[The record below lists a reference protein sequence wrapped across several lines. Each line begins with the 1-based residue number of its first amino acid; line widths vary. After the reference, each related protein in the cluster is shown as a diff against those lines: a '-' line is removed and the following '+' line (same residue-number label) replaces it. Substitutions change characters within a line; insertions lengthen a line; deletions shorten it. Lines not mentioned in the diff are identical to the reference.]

1 MQSFRSELE
10 GIANKN
16 GKAVVER
23 DIIELE
29 KKIRL
34 FREGKM
40 DEEKF
45 RSLRL
50 ARGVYGQRQQG
61 VQMVRI
67 KLPYGKMTLAQWDRI
82 ADVSDKYSTGNL
94 HLTTRQDI
102 QIHFVSLDRTPELWA
117 ELEKDDVTIR
127 EACGNTVRNIT
138 ASDAAG
144 IDPDEPFDVTPY
156 AHAMF
161 EYFLRKP
168 VNQEMG
174 RKFKIAFSSSEKDTA
189 LIFMHDLGAIPRTKI
204 VDGKVIRGFKIVI
217 GGGLGAQPI
226 LATTTHEF
234 LEEYLLIPYLE
245 SVLRV
250 FDRYGERN
258 SRHKARIKFLIQKI
272 GIDAFNELVTHEQ
285 LALTQQRY
293 KIEVSGQWTMTN
305 KPSDNSFTID
315 NSQLTIDPFR
325 FQLWKTT
332 NVFAQKQEG
341 YFAVYV
347 RVANGNISSHTSRR
361 LIDKLKN
368 VIADDVR
375 VTVNQGLQLRF
386 VKPEHLEY
394 VYSVLDAEGLGAAG
408 FGSVADVTSCPGT
421 DTCNLGISNST
432 STALALSE
440 VIEEEFP
447 EFLYNK
453 EIAIKISGCMNS
465 CGQHGMASIGFHGS
479 SMKAKGQV
487 LPALQVLIGGGV
499 LGGGEGRIADKV
511 LKIPSKRAQDVLRI
525 VLNDYKNNSG
535 EGETFL
541 NYSHRNGERYYY
553 ELLKPLA
560 SLETLQAEDF
570 IDWGQEEKF
579 ATAIGVGECAGVMID
594 LVATL
599 ILEAE
604 EKILASEECLANKKW
619 ADGIYNAYSAQIH
632 TAKALLLQNGVQC
645 NTQHGIIKD
654 FDTYFTEK
662 GLYPSSFKSAIMRM
676 NDVAPSEEFANEYLQ
691 QAKALIEF
699 AKVFREQ
706 SVLAGNKSGLN
717 NNI

>member
-1 MQSFRSELE
+1 MQSFRTELE
-10 GIANKN
+10 NPI
-16 GKAVVER
+16 VEK
-23 DIIELE
+23 DILELE

-67 KLPYGKMTLAQWDRI
+67 KLPYGKMTLAQWKRI
-82 ADVSDKYSTGNL
+82 SDVSDEYSTGNL

-102 QIHFVSLDRTPELWA
+102 QIHFVSLDRTPEMWS

-138 ASDAAG
+138 ASDMAG

-168 VNQEMG
+168 VCQEMG

-189 LIFMHDLGAIPRTKI
+189 LVFMHDLGVIPRIKI
-204 VDGKVIRGFKIVI
+204 IDGKEVRGFKVVV
-217 GGGLGAQPI
+217 GGGLGAQPH
-226 LATTTHEF
+226 LAIATHEF
-234 LEEYLLIPYLE
+234 LEEDLLIPYLE
-245 SVLRV
+245 SILRV
-250 FDRYGERN
+250 FDRHGERN

-272 GIDAFNELVTHEQ
+272 GIDAFNELVVEEQ

-293 KIEVSGQWTMTN
+293 HVDASLHASPQ
-305 KPSDNSFTID
+305 STID
-315 NSQLTIDPFR
+315 SQQSVDYGPLNVDPFR
-325 FQLWKTT
+325 YQLWKAT
-332 NVFAQKQEG
+332 NVFAQKQPG

-347 RVANGNISSHTSRR
+347 RVANGNIGSHTSRR
-361 LIDKLKN
+361 LIEKLKD

-375 VTVNQGLQLRF
+375 VTINQGLQLRF
-386 VKPEHLEY
+386 IKPEHLEY
-394 VYSVLDAEGLGAAG
+394 VYSVLDEEGFAAAG

-432 STALALSE
+432 STAIALSE

-479 SMKAKGQV
+479 SLKAKGQI

-499 LGGGEGRIADKV
+499 LGSGEGRIADKV
-511 LKIPSKRAQDVLRI
+511 LKVPSKRGPDVIRV
-525 VLNDYKNNSG
+525 VLNDYKANATN
-535 EGETFL
+535 GETFL
-541 NYSHRNGERYYY
+541 NYSQRNGEKYYY
-553 ELLKPLA
+553 NLLKPLA
-560 SLETLQAEDF
+560 SLETLLAEDY

-594 LVATL
+594 LISTL
-599 ILEAE
+599 IMEAE
-604 EKILASEECLANKKW
+604 EKIAASEDCLSNSKW
-619 ADGIYNAYSAQIH
+619 ADGIYNAYAAQIH
-632 TAKALLLQNGVQC
+632 TAKALLLQQGVQC
-645 NTQHGIIKD
+645 NTQHGILKD
-654 FDTYFTEK
+654 FDTHFSDK
-662 GLYPSSFKSAIMRM
+662 GLYIPGSFKTSVMYM
-676 NDVAPSEEFANEYLQ
+676 NDVPPSESFANEYLQ
-691 QAKALIEF
+691 QAKRFIEF

-706 SVLAGNKSGLN
+706 TVLAEK
-717 NNI
+717 

>member
-1 MQSFRSELE
+1 MQSFRTELE
-10 GIANKN
+10 NPI
-16 GKAVVER
+16 VEK
-23 DIIELE
+23 DILELE

-67 KLPYGKMTLAQWDRI
+67 KLPYGKMTLAQWKRI
-82 ADVSDKYSTGNL
+82 SGVSDEYSTGNL

-102 QIHFVSLDRTPELWA
+102 QIHFVSLDRTPEMWG

-138 ASDAAG
+138 ASDIAG
-144 IDPDEPFDVTPY
+144 IDPEEPFDVTPY

-168 VNQEMG
+168 VCQEMG

-189 LIFMHDLGAIPRTKI
+189 LVFMHDLGAIPRIKI
-204 VDGKVIRGFKIVI
+204 IDDKEVRGFKVLV
-217 GGGLGAQPI
+217 GGGLGAQPH
-226 LATTTHEF
+226 LAITTYEF
-234 LEEYLLIPYLE
+234 LEEDLLIPYLE

-272 GIDAFNELVTHEQ
+272 GIDAFNELVVEEQ

-293 KIEVSGQWTMTN
+293 KVDVSE
-305 KPSDNSFTID
+305 
-315 NSQLTIDPFR
+315 SQQTTDHGPQTVDYGPLTVDPFR
-325 FQLWKTT
+325 YQLWKTT
-332 NVFAQKQEG
+332 NVFQQKQPG

-347 RVANGNISSHTSRR
+347 RVPNGNISSHSSRR
-361 LIDKLKN
+361 LIEKLKD

-375 VTVNQGLQLRF
+375 VTINQGLQLRF
-386 VKPEHLEY
+386 IKPEHLEY
-394 VYSVLDAEGLGAAG
+394 VYSVLDEEGLASAG

-479 SMKAKGQV
+479 SLKSKGQV
-487 LPALQVLIGGGV
+487 LPALQVLIGGGI
-499 LGGGEGRIADKV
+499 LGSGEGRIADKV
-511 LKIPSKRAQDVLRI
+511 LKVPSKRGPDVIRA
-525 VLNDYKNNSG
+525 VLNDYKTNAVND
-535 EGETFL
+535 ETFL
-541 NYSHRNGERYYY
+541 KYSQRKGEKYYY
-553 ELLKPLA
+553 DLLKPLA
-560 SLETLQAEDF
+560 SLETLLAEDF

-594 LVATL
+594 LIATL
-599 ILEAE
+599 IMEAE
-604 EKILASEECLANKKW
+604 EKIEASQECLANNKW
-619 ADGIYNAYSAQIH
+619 ADGIYNAYASQIH
-632 TAKALLLQNGVQC
+632 TAKALLLQQGVQC
-645 NTQHGIIKD
+645 NTQHGILKD
-654 FDTYFTEK
+654 FDIYFSEK
-662 GLYPSSFKSAIMRM
+662 GLYPSGNFKTSVLRM
-676 NDVAPSEEFANEYLQ
+676 NDIPPSEAFAKEYLQ
-691 QAKALIEF
+691 QAKEFIEF
-699 AKVFREQ
+699 AKVFRDQ
-706 SVLAGNKSGLN
+706 AVLAEK
-717 NNI
+717 

>member
-10 GIANKN
+10 SVANKN
-16 GKAVVER
+16 GKALVEK
-23 DIIELE
+23 DILELE
-29 KKIRL
+29 KKIHL

-67 KLPYGKMTLAQWDRI
+67 KLPYGKMTLNQWRRI
-82 ADVSDKYSTGNL
+82 SDVSDEYSTGNL

-117 ELEKDDVTIR
+117 ELDKNDITIR

-138 ASDAAG
+138 ASDSAG
-144 IDPDEPFDVTPY
+144 IDPEEPFDVTPY

-189 LIFMHDLGAIPRTKI
+189 LVFMHDLGAIPRTRI
-204 VDGKVIRGFKIVI
+204 IDGKEVRGFKVVV
-217 GGGLGAQPI
+217 GGGLGAQPF
-226 LATTTHEF
+226 LASTTHEF
-234 LEEYLLIPYLE
+234 LEEDLLIPYLE

-258 SRHKARIKFLIQKI
+258 SRHKARIKFLIAKI
-272 GIDAFNELVTHEQ
+272 GIDAFNELVAQEQ
-285 LALTQQRY
+285 LALTHQRY
-293 KIEVSGQWTMTN
+293 KIEVNGQWTMAN
-305 KPSDNSFTID
+305 KQDNAFTIHHLP
-315 NSQLTIDPFR
+315 LTIDPFR
-325 FQLWKTT
+325 YQLWKNT
-332 NVFAQKQEG
+332 NVFKQKQEG
-341 YFAVYV
+341 YYAVYV
-347 RVANGNISSHTSRR
+347 RVSNGNISSHTSRR
-361 LIDKLKN
+361 LIDKLKD

-375 VTVNQGLQLRF
+375 ITINQGLQLRF
-386 VKPEHLEY
+386 IKPEHLEY
-394 VYSVLDAEGLGAAG
+394 VYSVLDEEGFAAAG

-432 STALALSE
+432 GTALALGE

-453 EIAIKISGCMNS
+453 EITIKISGCMNS

-479 SMKAKGQV
+479 SLKAKGQV

-499 LGGGEGRIADKV
+499 LGSGEGRIADKV
-511 LKIPSKRAQDVLRI
+511 LKVPSKRGPDVIRT
-525 VLNDYKNNSG
+525 VLNDYKANATN
-535 EGETFL
+535 GETFL
-541 NYSHRNGERYYY
+541 NYSQRNGERYYY
-553 ELLKPLA
+553 DLLKPLA
-560 SLETLQAEDF
+560 SLETLQAEDY
-570 IDWGQEEKF
+570 IDWGQQEKF
-579 ATAIGVGECAGVMID
+579 STAIGVGECAGVMID

-604 EKILASEECLANKKW
+604 EKIAASEECLTNNKW
-619 ADGIYNAYSAQIH
+619 ADGIYNAYAAQVH
-632 TAKALLLQNGVQC
+632 TAKALLLQQGVQC
-645 NTQHGIIKD
+645 NTQHGILKD
-654 FDTYFTEK
+654 FDTHFTEK
-662 GLYPSSFKSAIMRM
+662 DLYTGGSFKDAVLSM
-676 NDVAPSEEFANEYLQ
+676 NDAQPSESFANEYLR
-691 QAKALIEF
+691 QAKKFIEF
-699 AKVFREQ
+699 ARDFREQ
-706 SVLAGNKSGLN
+706 AVLAEK
-717 NNI
+717 

>member
-10 GIANKN
+10 SVANKN
-16 GKAVVER
+16 GKAIVER
-23 DIIELE
+23 DIVELD

-67 KLPYGKMTLAQWDRI
+67 KLPYGKMTLAQWARI

-117 ELEKDDVTIR
+117 ELDKDDITIR
-127 EACGNTVRNIT
+127 EACGNTIRNIT
-138 ASDAAG
+138 ASDSAG

-168 VNQEMG
+168 LNQEMG

-189 LIFMHDLGAIPRTKI
+189 LVFMHDLGAIPRIKV
-204 VDGKVIRGFKIVI
+204 VDGREKRGFKIVI

-234 LEEYLLIPYLE
+234 LEEDLLIPYLE
-245 SVLRV
+245 SVIRV

-272 GIDAFNELVTHEQ
+272 GIDAFNELVVHEQ
-285 LALTQQRY
+285 LALTHQKH
-293 KIEVSGQWTMTN
+293 KIDVSGEWSVVSKDSVNGQLATH
-305 KPSDNSFTID
+305 

-325 FQLWKTT
+325 FQLWKNT
-332 NVFAQKQEG
+332 NVFKQKQDG
-341 YFAVYV
+341 YYGIYV
-347 RVANGNISSHTSRR
+347 RVPNGNISSDTSRR
-361 LIDKLKN
+361 LIDKLKD

-375 VTVNQGLQLRF
+375 VTINQGLQLRF
-386 VKPEHLEY
+386 IKPEHLEY
-394 VYSVLDAEGLGAAG
+394 VYSILDAEGFGAAG

-432 STALALSE
+432 STALVLSE

-499 LGGGEGRIADKV
+499 LGSGEGRIADKV
-511 LKIPSKRAQDVLRI
+511 LKVPSKKAPDVIRT
-525 VLNDYKNNSG
+525 VLNDYKKNAS

-560 SLETLQAEDF
+560 SLETLQAEDY
-570 IDWGQEEKF
+570 IDWGQQEKF

-604 EKILASEECLANKKW
+604 DKIAASEECLANKQW
-619 ADGIYNAYSAQIH
+619 ADSIYNAYSAQIH

-645 NTQHGIIKD
+645 NTQHGIMKD
-654 FDTYFTEK
+654 FDVNFTEK
-662 GLYPSSFKSAIMRM
+662 GLYPVSFKTAVMRM
-676 NDVAPSEEFANEYLQ
+676 NDAAPSEEFANDYLQ
-691 QAKALIEF
+691 QAKGFVDF
-699 AKVFREQ
+699 AKAFREQ
-706 SVLAGNKSGLN
+706 TVLAEK
-717 NNI
+717 

>member
-1 MQSFRSELE
+1 MQSFRTELE
-10 GIANKN
+10 NPI
-16 GKAVVER
+16 VEK
-23 DIIELE
+23 DILELE

-67 KLPYGKMTLAQWDRI
+67 KLPYGKMTLAQWKRI
-82 ADVSDKYSTGNL
+82 SDVSDEYSTGNL

-102 QIHFVSLDRTPELWA
+102 QIHFVSLDRTPEMWS

-138 ASDAAG
+138 ASDIAG

-168 VNQEMG
+168 VCQEMG

-189 LIFMHDLGAIPRTKI
+189 LVFMHDLGAIPRIKI
-204 VDGKVIRGFKIVI
+204 IDGKEVRGFKVVV
-217 GGGLGAQPI
+217 GGGLGAQPH
-226 LATTTHEF
+226 LAIATHEF
-234 LEEYLLIPYLE
+234 LEEDLLIPYLE
-245 SVLRV
+245 SILRV
-250 FDRYGERN
+250 FDRHGERN

-272 GIDAFNELVTHEQ
+272 GIDAFNELVVEEQ
-285 LALTQQRY
+285 LALTHQRY
-293 KIEVSGQWTMTN
+293 KVDVSGEWSVVSKQSASGN
-305 KPSDNSFTID
+305 GQLNIH

-325 FQLWKTT
+325 FQLWKAT
-332 NVFAQKQEG
+332 NVFAQKQPG

-347 RVANGNISSHTSRR
+347 RVANGNIGSHTSRR
-361 LIDKLKN
+361 LIEKLKD

-375 VTVNQGLQLRF
+375 VTINQGLQFRF
-386 VKPEHLEY
+386 IKPEHLEY
-394 VYSVLDAEGLGAAG
+394 VYSVLDEEGFAAAG

-432 STALALSE
+432 STAIALSE

-453 EIAIKISGCMNS
+453 EITIKISGCMNS

-479 SMKAKGQV
+479 SLKAKGQI

-499 LGGGEGRIADKV
+499 LGSGGGRIADKV
-511 LKIPSKRAQDVLRI
+511 LKVPSKRGPDVIRV
-525 VLNDYKNNSG
+525 VLNDYKTNATN
-535 EGETFL
+535 GETFL
-541 NYSHRNGERYYY
+541 NFSQRKGERYYY
-553 ELLKPLA
+553 DLLKPLA
-560 SLETLQAEDF
+560 SLETLLAEDY

-594 LVATL
+594 LISTL
-599 ILEAE
+599 IMEAE
-604 EKILASEECLANKKW
+604 EKIAASEDCLSNSKW
-619 ADGIYNAYSAQIH
+619 ADGIYNAYAAQIH
-632 TAKALLLQNGVQC
+632 TAKALLLQQGVQC
-645 NTQHGIIKD
+645 NTQHGILKD
-654 FDTYFTEK
+654 FDTHFSDK
-662 GLYPSSFKSAIMRM
+662 GLYIPGSFKTSVMYM
-676 NDVAPSEEFANEYLQ
+676 NDVPPSESFANEYLQ
-691 QAKALIEF
+691 QAKRFIEF

-706 SVLAGNKSGLN
+706 TVLAEK
-717 NNI
+717 

>member
-1 MQSFRSELE
+1 MQSFRTELE
-10 GIANKN
+10 SFPNKN
-16 GKAVVER
+16 GKAVVEK
-23 DIIELE
+23 DIVELE

-67 KLPYGKMTLAQWDRI
+67 KLPYGKMTLAQWNRI
-82 ADVSDKYSTGNL
+82 ADVSDEYSTGNL

-102 QIHFVSLDRTPELWA
+102 QIHFVSLDRTPEMWN
-117 ELEKDDVTIR
+117 ELEKNDVTIR

-138 ASDAAG
+138 ASDIAG
-144 IDPDEPFDVTPY
+144 IDPEEPFDVTPY

-168 VNQEMG
+168 VCQEMG

-189 LIFMHDLGAIPRTKI
+189 LVFMHDLGAIPRIKLI
-204 VDGKVIRGFKIVI
+204 DGKEVRGFKVLV
-217 GGGLGAQPI
+217 GGGLGAQPH
-226 LATTTHEF
+226 LAITTHEF
-234 LEEYLLIPYLE
+234 LEEDLLIPYLE

-250 FDRYGERN
+250 FDRHGERN

-272 GIDAFNELVTHEQ
+272 GIEAFNELVVEEQ
-285 LALTQQRY
+285 KALTHQRY
-293 KIEVSGQWTMTN
+293 KVVRSQESGDGR
-305 KPSDNSFTID
+305 PLNSELRTL
-315 NSQLTIDPFR
+315 NSELSIDPFR
-325 FQLWKTT
+325 YQLWKNT
-332 NVFAQKQEG
+332 NVFKQKQEG
-341 YFAVYV
+341 YLAVYV
-347 RVANGNISSHTSRR
+347 RVPNGNISSHSSRR
-361 LIDKLKN
+361 LTEKLKD

-375 VTVNQGLQLRF
+375 VTINQGLQLRF
-386 VKPEHLEY
+386 IKPENLEY
-394 VYSVLDAEGLGAAG
+394 VYSVLDDEGLATAG

-447 EFLYNK
+447 EYLYNK
-453 EIAIKISGCMNS
+453 EITIKISGCMNS

-479 SMKAKGQV
+479 SLKSKGQV

-511 LKIPSKRAQDVLRI
+511 LKVPSKRGPDVIRT
-525 VLNDYKNNSG
+525 VLTDYKTNASN
-535 EGETFL
+535 GETFL
-541 NYSHRNGERYYY
+541 NYSQRNGERFYY

-594 LVATL
+594 LISTL
-599 ILEAE
+599 IMEAE
-604 EKILASEECLANKKW
+604 EKIAASEECLSNSKW
-619 ADGIYNAYSAQIH
+619 ADGIYNAYAAQIH
-632 TAKALLLQNGVQC
+632 TAKALLLQQGMQC
-645 NTQHGIIKD
+645 NTQHGILKD
-654 FDTYFTEK
+654 FDTHFSDK
-662 GLYPSSFKSAIMRM
+662 GLYPAGSFKAAVMRM
-676 NDVAPSEEFANEYLQ
+676 NDVPPSEEFAKEYLQ
-691 QAKALIEF
+691 QAKEFIES

-706 SVLAGNKSGLN
+706 SVLAEK
-717 NNI
+717 

>member
-1 MQSFRSELE
+1 MQSFRTELE
-10 GIANKN
+10 NPI
-16 GKAVVER
+16 VEK
-23 DIIELE
+23 DILELE

-67 KLPYGKMTLAQWDRI
+67 KLPYGKMTLAQWKRI
-82 ADVSDKYSTGNL
+82 ADVSDEYSTGNL

-102 QIHFVSLDRTPELWA
+102 QIHFVSLDRTPEMWS

-138 ASDAAG
+138 ASDIAG
-144 IDPDEPFDVTPY
+144 IDPEEPFDVTPY

-168 VNQEMG
+168 VCQEMG

-189 LIFMHDLGAIPRTKI
+189 LVFMHDLGAIPRIKI
-204 VDGKVIRGFKIVI
+204 IDGKEVRGFKVLV
-217 GGGLGAQPI
+217 GGGLGAQPH
-226 LATTTHEF
+226 LAITTHEF
-234 LEEYLLIPYLE
+234 LEEDLLIPYLE

-250 FDRYGERN
+250 FDRHGERN

-272 GIDAFNELVTHEQ
+272 GIDAFNELVIEEQ
-285 LALTQQRY
+285 LALTQQAY
-293 KIEVSGQWTMTN
+293 KVDVSEGQQATDDSPQTVDHE
-305 KPSDNSFTID
+305 P
-315 NSQLTIDPFR
+315 LTVDPFR
-325 FQLWKTT
+325 YQLWKTT
-332 NVFAQKQEG
+332 NVFQQKQPG

-347 RVANGNISSHTSRR
+347 RVANGNISSQSSRR
-361 LIDKLKN
+361 LIEKLKD

-375 VTVNQGLQLRF
+375 VTINQGLQLRF
-386 VKPEHLEY
+386 IKPEHLEY
-394 VYSVLDAEGLGAAG
+394 VYSVLDEEGLAAAG

-479 SMKAKGQV
+479 SLKAKGQV

-499 LGGGEGRIADKV
+499 LGSGEGRIADKV
-511 LKIPSKRAQDVLRI
+511 LKVPSKRGPDVIRA
-525 VLNDYKNNSG
+525 VLTDYKTNATK
-535 EGETFL
+535 GETFL
-541 NYSHRNGERYYY
+541 NYSQRNGERYYY

-560 SLETLQAEDF
+560 SLETLLAEDF

-594 LVATL
+594 LIATL
-599 ILEAE
+599 IMEAE
-604 EKILASEECLANKKW
+604 EKIEASEECLANNKW
-619 ADGIYNAYSAQIH
+619 ADGIYNAYAAQIH
-632 TAKALLLQNGVQC
+632 TAKALLLQQGVQC
-645 NTQHGIIKD
+645 NTQHGILKD
-654 FDTYFTEK
+654 FDTHFSEK
-662 GLYPSSFKSAIMRM
+662 GLYPSGSFKTSVMRM
-676 NDVAPSEEFANEYLQ
+676 NDAPPSEAFAKEYLP
-691 QAKALIEF
+691 QAKGFIEF
-699 AKVFREQ
+699 AKVFRES
-706 SVLAGNKSGLN
+706 SVLAEK
-717 NNI
+717 

>member
-1 MQSFRSELE
+1 MQSFRTELE
-10 GIANKN
+10 NPI
-16 GKAVVER
+16 VEK
-23 DIIELE
+23 DILELE

-67 KLPYGKMTLAQWDRI
+67 KLPYGKMTLAQWKRI
-82 ADVSDKYSTGNL
+82 ADVSDEYSTGNL

-102 QIHFVSLDRTPELWA
+102 QIHFVSLDRTPEMWN

-138 ASDAAG
+138 ASDNAG

-168 VNQEMG
+168 VCQEMG

-189 LIFMHDLGAIPRTKI
+189 LVFMHDLGVIPRIKFI
-204 VDGKVIRGFKIVI
+204 DGKEVRGFKVLV
-217 GGGLGAQPI
+217 GGGLGAQPH
-226 LATTTHEF
+226 LAITTHEF
-234 LEEYLLIPYLE
+234 LEEDLLIPYLE

-272 GIDAFNELVTHEQ
+272 GIDAFNELVKEEQ
-285 LALTQQRY
+285 LALTHPRYHVDTSLHASAQSTVDRQQSVDY
-293 KIEVSGQWTMTN
+293 GPVTV
-305 KPSDNSFTID
+305 
-315 NSQLTIDPFR
+315 DPFR
-325 FQLWKTT
+325 YQLWKTT
-332 NVFAQKQEG
+332 NVFAQKQPG
-341 YFAVYV
+341 YLAVYV
-347 RVANGNISSHTSRR
+347 RVANGNIGSHTSRR
-361 LIDKLKN
+361 LIEKLKD

-375 VTVNQGLQLRF
+375 VTINQGLQFRF
-386 VKPEHLEY
+386 IKPEHLEY
-394 VYSVLDAEGLGAAG
+394 VYSVLDEEGFAAAG

-432 STALALSE
+432 STALVLSE

-453 EIAIKISGCMNS
+453 EITIKISGCMNS

-479 SMKAKGQV
+479 SLKAKGQT

-499 LGGGEGRIADKV
+499 LGSGEGRIADKV
-511 LKIPSKRAQDVLRI
+511 LKVPSKRGPDVIRA
-525 VLNDYKNNSG
+525 VLNDYKTNATN
-535 EGETFL
+535 GETFL
-541 NYSHRNGERYYY
+541 TYSQRNGEKYYY
-553 ELLKPLA
+553 DLLKPLG
-560 SLETLQAEDF
+560 SLETLQAEDY

-594 LVATL
+594 LISTL
-599 ILEAE
+599 IMEAE
-604 EKILASEECLANKKW
+604 EKIAASEDCLSRSKW
-619 ADGIYNAYSAQIH
+619 ADGIYNAYAAQIH
-632 TAKALLLQNGVQC
+632 TAKALLLQQGVQC
-645 NTQHGIIKD
+645 NTQQGILKD
-654 FDTYFTEK
+654 FDTHFSDK
-662 GLYPSSFKSAIMRM
+662 GLYIPGSFKTAVMYM
-676 NDVAPSEEFANEYLQ
+676 NDVPPSETFADEYLQ
-691 QAKALIEF
+691 QAKKFIEF

-706 SVLAGNKSGLN
+706 SVLAEK
-717 NNI
+717 

>member
-1 MQSFRSELE
+1 MQSFRTELE
-10 GIANKN
+10 NPI
-16 GKAVVER
+16 VEK
-23 DIIELE
+23 DILELE

-67 KLPYGKMTLAQWDRI
+67 KLPYGKMTLAQWRRI
-82 ADVSDKYSTGNL
+82 SDVSDEYSTGNL

-102 QIHFVSLDRTPELWA
+102 QIHFVSLDRTPEMWS

-138 ASDAAG
+138 ASDIAG

-168 VNQEMG
+168 VCQEMG

-189 LIFMHDLGAIPRTKI
+189 LVFMHDLGAIPRIKI
-204 VDGKVIRGFKIVI
+204 IDGKEVRGFKVLV
-217 GGGLGAQPI
+217 GGGLGAQPH
-226 LATTTHEF
+226 LAITTHEF
-234 LEEYLLIPYLE
+234 LEEDLLIPYLE

-250 FDRYGERN
+250 FDRHGERN
-258 SRHKARIKFLIQKI
+258 SRHKARIKFLVQKI
-272 GIDAFNELVTHEQ
+272 GIDAFNELVVEEH
-285 LALTQQRY
+285 LALTHQQY
-293 KIEVSGQWTMTN
+293 KVDVNGEWSVLSKQSA
-305 KPSDNSFTID
+305 SDNGQLNTH

-332 NVFAQKQEG
+332 NVFQQKQDG

-347 RVANGNISSHTSRR
+347 RVPNGNISSHSSRR
-361 LIDKLKN
+361 LIGKLKD

-375 VTVNQGLQLRF
+375 VTINQGLQFRF
-386 VKPEHLEY
+386 IKPEHLEY
-394 VYSVLDAEGLGAAG
+394 VYSVLDEEGFAAAG

-479 SMKAKGQV
+479 SLKAKGQV

-499 LGGGEGRIADKV
+499 LGSGEGRIADKV
-511 LKIPSKRAQDVLRI
+511 LKVPSKRGPDVIRA
-525 VLNDYKNNSG
+525 VLNDYKTNAIN
-535 EGETFL
+535 GETFL
-541 NYSHRNGERYYY
+541 NYSQRNGEKYYY
-553 ELLKPLA
+553 DLLKPLA
-560 SLETLQAEDF
+560 SLETLLAEDY

-594 LVATL
+594 LISTL
-599 ILEAE
+599 IMEAE
-604 EKILASEECLANKKW
+604 EKFAASEECLANNKW
-619 ADGIYNAYSAQIH
+619 ADGIYNAYAAQVH
-632 TAKALLLQNGVQC
+632 TAKALLLQQGVQC
-645 NTQHGIIKD
+645 NTQHGILKD
-654 FDTYFTEK
+654 FDTHFSDK
-662 GLYPSSFKSAIMRM
+662 GLYIPGGFKTAVMYM
-676 NDVAPSEEFANEYLQ
+676 NDVPPSETFANEYLQ
-691 QAKALIEF
+691 QAKKFIEF
-699 AKVFREQ
+699 AKTFREQ
-706 SVLAGNKSGLN
+706 AVLAEK
-717 NNI
+717 

>member
-1 MQSFRSELE
+1 MQSFRTELE
-10 GIANKN
+10 NPI
-16 GKAVVER
+16 VEK
-23 DIIELE
+23 DILELE

-67 KLPYGKMTLAQWDRI
+67 KLPYGKMTLAQWNRI
-82 ADVSDKYSTGNL
+82 SHVSDEYSTGNL

-102 QIHFVSLDRTPELWA
+102 QIHFVSLDRTPEMWS

-138 ASDAAG
+138 ASDIAG

-168 VNQEMG
+168 VCQEMG

-189 LIFMHDLGAIPRTKI
+189 LVFMHDLGAIPRIKI
-204 VDGKVIRGFKIVI
+204 IDGREVRGFKVLV
-217 GGGLGAQPI
+217 GGGLGAQPH
-226 LATTTHEF
+226 LAITTHEF
-234 LEEYLLIPYLE
+234 LEEDLLIPYLE

-250 FDRYGERN
+250 FDRHGERN

-272 GIDAFNELVTHEQ
+272 GIDAFNELVAEEQ
-285 LALTQQRY
+285 LALTHQQY
-293 KIEVSGQWTMTN
+293 KVDVNGQWSMVN
-305 KPSDNSFTID
+305 RPSESSFTTHH
-315 NSQLTIDPFR
+315 SPLTIDPFR

-332 NVFAQKQEG
+332 NVFQQKQDG

-347 RVANGNISSHTSRR
+347 RVPNGNISSHSSRR
-361 LIDKLKN
+361 LIGKLKD

-375 VTVNQGLQLRF
+375 VTINQGLQLRF
-386 VKPEHLEY
+386 IKPEHLEY
-394 VYSVLDAEGLGAAG
+394 VYSVLDEEGFAAAG

-432 STALALSE
+432 STALVLSE

-479 SMKAKGQV
+479 SLKAKGQV

-511 LKIPSKRAQDVLRI
+511 LKVPSKRGPDVIRA
-525 VLNDYKNNSG
+525 VLNDYKTNATD
-535 EGETFL
+535 GETFL
-541 NYSHRNGERYYY
+541 NYSQRNGERYYY
-553 ELLKPLA
+553 DLLKPLA
-560 SLETLQAEDF
+560 SLETLLAEDY

-594 LVATL
+594 LISTL
-599 ILEAE
+599 IMEAE
-604 EKILASEECLANKKW
+604 EKIAASEDCLANAKW
-619 ADGIYNAYSAQIH
+619 ADGIYNAYAAQVH
-632 TAKALLLQNGVQC
+632 TAKALLLQQGVQC
-645 NTQHGIIKD
+645 NTQHGILKD
-654 FDTYFTEK
+654 FDTHFSDK
-662 GLYPSSFKSAIMRM
+662 GLYPAGSFKTAVMRM
-676 NDVAPSEEFANEYLQ
+676 NDAQPSEEFAKEYLQ
-691 QAKALIEF
+691 QAKEFIEF
-699 AKVFREQ
+699 AKTFREQ
-706 SVLAGNKSGLN
+706 AVLLRSKKDLKINKSTQ
-717 NNI
+717 

>member
-1 MQSFRSELE
+1 MQSFRTELE
-10 GIANKN
+10 SFPNKN
-16 GKAVVER
+16 GKAVVEK
-23 DIIELE
+23 DIVELE

-67 KLPYGKMTLAQWDRI
+67 KLPYGKMTLAQWNRI
-82 ADVSDKYSTGNL
+82 ADVSDEYSTGNL

-102 QIHFVSLDRTPELWA
+102 QIHFVSLDRTPEMWN
-117 ELEKDDVTIR
+117 ELEKNDVTIR

-138 ASDAAG
+138 ASDIAG
-144 IDPDEPFDVTPY
+144 IDPEEPFDVTPY

-168 VNQEMG
+168 VCQEMG

-189 LIFMHDLGAIPRTKI
+189 LVFMHDLGAIPRIKLI
-204 VDGKVIRGFKIVI
+204 DGKEVRGFKVLV
-217 GGGLGAQPI
+217 GGGLGAQPH
-226 LATTTHEF
+226 LAITTHEF
-234 LEEYLLIPYLE
+234 LEEDLLIPYLE

-250 FDRYGERN
+250 FDRHGERN

-272 GIDAFNELVTHEQ
+272 GIEAFNELVVEEQ
-285 LALTQQRY
+285 KALTHQRY
-293 KIEVSGQWTMTN
+293 KVVRSQESGDGR
-305 KPSDNSFTID
+305 PLNSELRTL
-315 NSQLTIDPFR
+315 NSELSIDPFR
-325 FQLWKTT
+325 YQLWKNT
-332 NVFAQKQEG
+332 NVFKQKQEG
-341 YFAVYV
+341 YLAVYV
-347 RVANGNISSHTSRR
+347 RVPNGNISSHSSRR
-361 LIDKLKN
+361 LTEKLKD

-375 VTVNQGLQLRF
+375 VTINQGLQLRF
-386 VKPEHLEY
+386 IKPENLEY
-394 VYSVLDAEGLGAAG
+394 VYSVLDDEGLATAG

-447 EFLYNK
+447 EYLYNK
-453 EIAIKISGCMNS
+453 EITIKISGCMNS

-479 SMKAKGQV
+479 SLKSKGQV

-511 LKIPSKRAQDVLRI
+511 LKVPSKRGPDVIRT
-525 VLNDYKNNSG
+525 VLTDYKTNASN
-535 EGETFL
+535 GETFL
-541 NYSHRNGERYYY
+541 NYSQRNGERFYY

-594 LVATL
+594 LISTL
-599 ILEAE
+599 IMEAE
-604 EKILASEECLANKKW
+604 EKIAASEECLSNSKW
-619 ADGIYNAYSAQIH
+619 ADGIYNAYAAQIH
-632 TAKALLLQNGVQC
+632 TAKALLLQQGVQC
-645 NTQHGIIKD
+645 NTQHGILKD
-654 FDTYFTEK
+654 FDTHFSDK
-662 GLYPSSFKSAIMRM
+662 GLYPAGSFKAAVMRM
-676 NDVAPSEEFANEYLQ
+676 NDVPPSAEFAKEYLQ
-691 QAKALIEF
+691 QAKEFIES

-706 SVLAGNKSGLN
+706 SVLAEK
-717 NNI
+717 

>member
-1 MQSFRSELE
+1 MQSFRTELE
-10 GIANKN
+10 NPI
-16 GKAVVER
+16 VEK
-23 DIIELE
+23 DILELE
-29 KKIRL
+29 KKILL

-67 KLPYGKMTLAQWDRI
+67 KLPYGKMTLAQWKRI
-82 ADVSDKYSTGNL
+82 SDVSDEYSTGNL

-102 QIHFVSLDRTPELWA
+102 QIHFVSLDRTPEMWS

-138 ASDAAG
+138 ASDIAG

-168 VNQEMG
+168 VCQEMG

-189 LIFMHDLGAIPRTKI
+189 LVFMHDLGAIPRI
-204 VDGKVIRGFKIVI
+204 KVINGKEVRGFKVLV
-217 GGGLGAQPI
+217 GGGLGAQPH
-226 LATTTHEF
+226 LAITTHEF
-234 LEEYLLIPYLE
+234 LEADQLIPYLE

-272 GIDAFNELVTHEQ
+272 GIDAFNELVGEEQ
-285 LALTQQRY
+285 LALTHQRY
-293 KIEVSGQWTMTN
+293 KVDVNGQWTVVSKQPASGN
-305 KPSDNSFTID
+305 GQLNNHK
-315 NSQLTIDPFR
+315 SQLTFDPFR

-332 NVFAQKQEG
+332 NVFQQKQDG
-341 YFAVYV
+341 YFAVYL
-347 RVANGNISSHTSRR
+347 RVPNGNISSHSSRR
-361 LIDKLKN
+361 LIDKLKD
-368 VIADDVR
+368 VIDDDVR
-375 VTVNQGLQLRF
+375 VTINQGLQFRF
-386 VKPEHLEY
+386 IKPEHLEY
-394 VYSVLDAEGLGAAG
+394 VYSVLDEEGYAAAG

-479 SMKAKGQV
+479 SLKAKGQV

-499 LGGGEGRIADKV
+499 LGSGEGRIADKV
-511 LKIPSKRAQDVLRI
+511 LKVPSKRGPDVIRA
-525 VLNDYKNNSG
+525 VLNDYKTNATN
-535 EGETFL
+535 GETFL
-541 NYSHRNGERYYY
+541 NYSQRNGEKYYY
-553 ELLKPLA
+553 DLLKPLA
-560 SLETLQAEDF
+560 SLETLLAEDY

-594 LVATL
+594 LISTL
-599 ILEAE
+599 IMEAE
-604 EKILASEECLANKKW
+604 EKFAASEDCLANSKW
-619 ADGIYNAYSAQIH
+619 ADGIYNAYAAQVH
-632 TAKALLLQNGVQC
+632 TAKALLLQQGIQC
-645 NTQHGIIKD
+645 NTQHGILKD
-654 FDTYFTEK
+654 FDTHFSDK
-662 GLYPSSFKSAIMRM
+662 GLYIPGNFKATVMYM
-676 NDVAPSEEFANEYLQ
+676 NDVPPSETFANEYLQ
-691 QAKALIEF
+691 QARRFIEF
-699 AKVFREQ
+699 AKTFREQ
-706 SVLAGNKSGLN
+706 AVLAEK
-717 NNI
+717 